1 MVGISISDIIDNEI
15 NDSFEQLS
23 DGYMVYGTGVISNCN
38 SLTKTITI
46 IPLSNFNN
54 LINGDS
60 CIQSKDRIYIY
71 GSTNSDGYYTINT
84 IISGT
89 QFTVLENIS
98 NSINGNIL
106 YMHPSG
112 ASKIG
117 FDYRKSKNITANT
130 VQKALEQ
137 LDGIANGSSNKITI
151 RKNSSSTIRTRPKLN
166 FCEGFNTTLTLLDDP
181 VNDEVVIAVS
191 TSIPAIAVR
200 KNSLTNI
207 GTRSRLN
214 FIDSLNVTVTAND
227 DVVDNEID
235 LTINSKTTVRKNSNT
250 AVGTRSRLNFIE
262 GSGITITSADDSVND
277 EIDLTITST
286 PKKSITIPFVLP
298 ESISGSEQWYY
309 VSNWPGS
316 ANNKARS
323 GHNSGIASAGNCIP
337 YIVPFTGTITQCI
350 CVLKSSG
357 TSTFT
362 VSYPVDFVNRLQ
374 LVTFSS
380 ISTLGDIVI
389 PISNSYIVGAN
400 TLGNTNFTSSISC
413 NFAITQGN
421 LLALKF
427 INRTANNRISRMLNS
442 YISLVLE
449 ES

>member
-1 MVGISISDIIDNEI
+1 MVGISVSDITDNEI

-23 DGYMVYGTGVISNCN
+23 DGYMVYGTGIVNNCN

-71 GSTNSDGYYTINT
+71 NSTNADGYYTINT

-89 QFTVLENIS
+89 QFTVFENIL

-117 FDYRKSKNITANT
+117 FDHSKSKNITANT

-137 LDGIANGSSNKITI
+137 LDGIANSSSNKITI
-151 RKNSSSTIRTRPKLN
+151 RKNSTSIIGIRPKLN
-166 FCEGFNTTLTLLDDP
+166 FCEGFNTTLTLLDDS

-191 TSIPAIAVR
+191 TSIPTIAIR

-207 GTRSRLN
+207 GSKPRLN
-214 FIDSLNVTVTAND
+214 FIDSLNTTVTAID
-227 DVVDNEID
+227 DSIDNEID
-235 LTINSKTTVRKNSNT
+235 LTINSKTTVRKNNNI
-250 AVGTRSRLNFIE
+250 AVGTRSRLNFCE
-262 GSGITITSADDSVND
+262 GSGITITTEDDSVND
-277 EIDLTITST
+277 EIDLTITSV
-286 PKKSITIPFVLP
+286 PKKSITIQFVLP
-298 ESISGSEQWYY
+298 ESISGIEQWYY
-309 VSNWPGS
+309 FSNWPGA

-323 GHNSGIASAGNCIP
+323 GHNSGITSAGNCIP
-337 YIVPFTGTITQCI
+337 CIIPFTGIITQCTCI
-350 CVLKSSG
+350 LKSSG
-357 TSTFT
+357 TRTST
-362 VSYPVDFVNRLQ
+362 VIYPVNFTNRLQ
-374 LVTFSS
+374 LVTFTS
-380 ISTLGDIVI
+380 ISTLNDIVI

-400 TLGNTNFTSSISC
+400 TLGNTNFVGFVSC
-413 NFAITQGN
+413 NIAVTQGD

-427 INRTANNRISRMLNS
+427 INGFSNNQISRMLNS
-442 YISLVLE
+442 YISLTLE